1 MTNPMANPK
10 WTLPESSTLSRLTRE
25 ALFRTVAAN
34 LEKLGPDA
42 TWADTVNGRT
52 LDLLS
57 ADDGKRIAEEV
68 FEQFQMIE
76 GRKLFA
82 GCEVALKE
90 RPDLYVLRSAAEVL
104 EERLDW
110 PEGVV
115 GDGDNVFQ
123 AAADIEGEVLVV
135 REVSEVDRLM
145 RDGVPEGVIGV
156 IDDAGGT
163 MTAPILEEFE
173 GVICLAGTVRS
184 HLAIISREFGVPVLM
199 GARLKRP
206 LVNGERVRV
215 SYTAAAQNVDAYF
228 GDTVNPRAE
237 VRTIDEAA

>member
-1 MTNPMANPK
+1 MTSPMANPK

-42 TWADTVNGRT
+42 TWAEVTGPRT
-52 LDLLS
+52 LELLS
-57 ADDGKRIAEEV
+57 AQDGARIAEEV

-90 RPDLYVLRSAAEVL
+90 RPDLYVLRSDAEEL
-104 EERLDW
+104 EPRTDW

-123 AAADIEGEVLVV
+123 HEDVEGEILVV

-145 RDGVPEGVIGV
+145 REGVPEGVIGV

-173 GVICLAGTVRS
+173 AVICLAGTVRS
-184 HLAIISREFGVPVLM
+184 HLAIISREFEVPVLM

-206 LVNGERVRV
+206 LKSGERVRV
-215 SYTAAAQNVDAYF
+215 TYSVASQNVDAYF
-228 GDTVNPRAE
+228 GDTINPRAE
-237 VRTIDEAA
+237 VILLDGEA

>member
-1 MTNPMANPK
+1 MTNPMTNPMANPK

-25 ALFRTVAAN
+25 ALFRTVSAN
-34 LEKLGPDA
+34 LETHGAD
-42 TWADTVNGRT
+42 ADTM
-52 LDLLS
+52 DLLS
-57 ADDGKRIAEEV
+57 AQDGARIAEEV
-68 FEQFQMIE
+68 FAQFQMIE
-76 GRKLFA
+76 GRKFFA

-90 RPDLYVLRSAAEVL
+90 RPDLYVLRSEAEVL
-104 EERLDW
+104 EERTDW

-123 AAADIEGEVLVV
+123 TDADIEGEVLVV

-145 RDGVPEGVIGV
+145 REGVPEGVIGV

-163 MTAPILEEFE
+163 MTAPILAEFE

-206 LVNGERVRV
+206 LKNGERVRV
-215 SYTAAAQNVDAYF
+215 GYTAVAQNVDAYF
-228 GDTVNPRAE
+228 GDEVNPRAE
-237 VRTIDEAA
+237 VRVLEGETA